1 MFSLQNHARYFFGNI
16 SSTHFYCPSLYK
28 SHGFHREQNLLLA
41 SIFQDISQ
49 HILSSENV
57 NMTRSCNVDSE
68 YISLSSSMF
77 FQRDLCP
84 RKFQKRSENPC
95 FMDMEIW
102 SSCFSSMLLT
112 VGRSVMSDSY
122 RHWLTVAH
130 RTRLDWS
137 PPISQTQRQVFDL
150 TLCSSATAFRYTC
163 AQNPGLDLRLSFRCA
178 NASFSVCLQLVGFWY
193 VLLRGVWVLVVMVD
207 FQ

>member
-84 RKFQKRSENPC
+84 RKFQKWSENPC
-95 FMDMEIW
+95 FMDMEIS

-122 RHWLTVAH
+122 RHRDSPWLIGQGSIGARQFLKHKDTSF
-130 RTRLDWS
+130 WS
-137 PPISQTQRQVFDL
+137 DSLF
-150 TLCSSATAFRYTC
+150 
-163 AQNPGLDLRLSFRCA
+163 
-178 NASFSVCLQLVGFWY
+178 
-193 VLLRGVWVLVVMVD
+193 
-207 FQ
+207 

>member
-95 FMDMEIW
+95 FMDMEIS

-137 PPISQTQRQVFDL
+137 PPISQTQRHKFL
-150 TLCSSATAFRYTC
+150 IWLF
-163 AQNPGLDLRLSFRCA
+163 
-178 NASFSVCLQLVGFWY
+178 
-193 VLLRGVWVLVVMVD
+193 VLVQQRFAIPVLENPADRKKKNLMKV
-207 FQ
+207 